1 MTEASKSADR
11 KREGFGLRGSF
22 KGSDSNR
29 KVFPAVRA
37 EVWHVGKNDYRV
49 VLLGIGVHSQHHQ
62 LSPAFHKARWL
73 AELQQADLNHEIAKA
88 QNANDAKAT
97 GSAA

>member
-1 MTEASKSADR
+1 MSIDR
-11 KREGFGLRGSF
+11 KREGFGLRGTF

-29 KVFPAVRA
+29 KVFPAVCA

-62 LSPAFHKARWL
+62 LSPAFHKACWL
-73 AELQQADLNHEIAKA
+73 AKLDQANLNHEIARA
-88 QNANDAKAT
+88 QSANDAKAT
-97 GSAA
+97 GSEA